1 MNRTLAHQAKTDLRF
16 DVDGKAHFA
25 LRYLASGPAT
35 VTDIAEAMGATPRK
49 RRVLA
54 FILGMLRDR
63 GLLVLPRP
71 DAETGEPEPYHLTTL
86 GREALATL
94 NAGEPLVLTGYVP
107 SVRIF
112 SDRRAA

>member
-1 MNRTLAHQAKTDLRF
+1 MTRLPHHHAKPELRF

-25 LRYLASGPAT
+25 LRHIASSPAT
-35 VTDIAEAMGATPRK
+35 VHEIAEAMGATPRK

-63 GLLVLPRP
+63 GVLVN
-71 DAETGEPEPYHLTTL
+71 AGAGEPYHLTPV

-94 NAGEPLVLTGYVP
+94 NAGEALVLPGSVP
-107 SVRIF
+107 SVRVF
-112 SDRRAA
+112 DRRAA

>member
-1 MNRTLAHQAKTDLRF
+1 MTRLPHHHAKPDLRF
-16 DVDGKAHFA
+16 DVDGKVHFA

-35 VTDIAEAMGATPRK
+35 VYEIAEAMGATPRK

-54 FILGMLRDR
+54 FVLGMLRDR

-71 DAETGEPEPYHLTTL
+71 DETGEPEPYHLTTL

-94 NAGEPLVLTGYVP
+94 NAGEPLVLPGYVP

-112 SDRRAA
+112 SDQRSA